1 MAKYLVS
8 TVETWRVD
16 TEAEAVKL
24 IEEAKAEYN
33 NYALAKYSRDHK
45 ERKSKGEVID
55 EWYKV
60 SLTKIINDEKDPFSN
75 TKVWYGER
83 EFEGDF

>member
-16 TEAEAVKL
+16 TEEEAVKL
-24 IEEAKAEYN
+24 IEEAKQEHN
-33 NYALAKYSRDHK
+33 FALAKYGRDHK
-45 ERKSKGEVID
+45 ERKQKGEVID

-60 SLTKIINDEKDPFSN
+60 SLTKHINDEKDPYSDV
-75 TKVWYGER
+75 KVWYGTH
-83 EFEGDF
+83 EFEQEF

>member
-8 TVETWRVD
+8 SVETWRVD
-16 TEAEAVKL
+16 TEAEAIDL
-24 IEEAKAEYN
+24 IEDAKQDN
-33 NYALAKYSRDHK
+33 HFMLAKYSRDHK

-83 EFEGDF
+83 EFDQEF